1 MKGFGMWALLAAALC
16 LTAMVS
22 VHAQE
27 AAPAPAEATPI
38 EATPAEAA
46 APIETTPAE
55 AAPAE
60 APAEPAAALLP
71 STEELLGLEVA
82 ESFTG
87 TVATMTSADKYQVL
101 KEGTPVDVRLYGAD
115 APEPG
120 QPMAEE
126 AKAAVVATIGGNPVR
141 VDVLTKDNL
150 GVAVAVVV
158 AGEVGLSHLLVG
170 EGLAWYDDQNAP
182 GDKTLKRL
190 NAEAIAGGRGIWKE
204 EAPLAPWDFRRSHG
218 GEQFKYS
225 VKPEEAP
232 AKPAE
237 PEKEE
242 VKSVSAKGDQVYTS
256 NYTLPAGAK
265 MPEGIKE
272 GDLIMRHQPQI
283 ATDASG
289 KPLGFTATNI
299 SQIPFAK
306 ELGFQDGD
314 IITSVNG
321 IQTTDINQIMMMAPQ
336 FKDVKEFNVTILRGG
351 KPVNQTIRIP

>member
-1 MKGFGMWALLAAALC
+1 MKGFGMWVLVAAALC
-16 LTAMVS
+16 LTAAVT

-27 AAPAPAEATPI
+27 AAPAPAEAAAPV
-38 EATPAEAA
+38 EATPAE
-46 APIETTPAE
+46 T
-55 AAPAE
+55 APAE
-60 APAEPAAALLP
+60 APAEAAAAAP
-71 STEELLGLEVA
+71 ASTEELLGLKVV

-126 AKAAVVATIGGNPVR
+126 AKAAVVAAMAGNPVR

-158 AGEVGLSHLLVG
+158 AGEMGLSHLLVG

-182 GDKTLKRL
+182 GDKSLKKL
-190 NAEAIAGGRGIWKE
+190 NAQAIAEGKGIWKE
-204 EAPLAPWDFRRSHG
+204 AAPLAPWDFRRSHG

-225 VKPEEAP
+225 VKPEEAAP

-242 VKSVSAKGDQVYTS
+242 VKSVSAKGNEVYRS
-256 NYTLPAGAK
+256 NFTVPAGAK
-265 MPEGIKE
+265 MPEGVNE
-272 GDLIMRHQPQI
+272 STLIMRHQPRI
-283 ATDASG
+283 ATDDAG
-289 KPLGFTATNI
+289 KPLGFTATDI

-314 IITSVNG
+314 IITNVNG

-336 FKDVKEFNVTILRGG
+336 FKDVKQFNVTILRNG
-351 KPVNQTIRIP
+351 KPVNQTIQIP

>member
-1 MKGFGMWALLAAALC
+1 LRTWLKTW
-16 LTAMVS
+16 S
-22 VHAQE
+22 Y
-27 AAPAPAEATPI
+27 
-38 EATPAEAA
+38 
-46 APIETTPAE
+46 ET
-55 AAPAE
+55 
-60 APAEPAAALLP
+60 
-71 STEELLGLEVA
+71 ELLGLKVA

-126 AKAAVVATIGGNPVR
+126 AKAAAVAAIAGNPVR

-158 AGEVGLSHLLVG
+158 AGEIGLSHLLVG

-182 GDKTLKRL
+182 GDKSLKKL
-190 NAEAIAGGRGIWKE
+190 NAQAIAEGKGIWKE
-204 EAPLAPWDFRRSHG
+204 AAPLAPWDFRRSHG

-232 AKPAE
+232 VPAKPAE

-242 VKSVSAKGDQVYTS
+242 VKSISAKGDQVYTS
-256 NYTLPAGAK
+256 NYTLPAGTK
-265 MPEGIKE
+265 MPEGLNE
-272 GDLIMRHQPQI
+272 ADLILRHQPSI

-289 KPLGFTATNI
+289 KPLGFTAKDI

-306 ELGFQDGD
+306 QLGFQDGD

-336 FKDVKEFNVTILRGG
+336 FKDVKQFNVTILRGG
-351 KPVNQTIRIP
+351 KPVTQNIRIP

>member
-1 MKGFGMWALLAAALC
+1 MKGFGMWAFLAVALC
-16 LTAMVS
+16 LTGAVS

-27 AAPAPAEATPI
+27 AAPAPAEATPPI
-38 EATPAEAA
+38 EA
-46 APIETTPAE
+46 TPAE

-60 APAEPAAALLP
+60 APAEAAAAPLP
-71 STEELLGLEVA
+71 STEELLGLKVA

-126 AKAAVVATIGGNPVR
+126 AKAAAVAAIAGNPVR

-158 AGEVGLSHLLVG
+158 AGEIGLSHLLVG

-182 GDKTLKRL
+182 GDKSLKKL
-190 NAEAIAGGRGIWKE
+190 NAQAIAEGKGIWKE
-204 EAPLAPWDFRRSHG
+204 AAPLAPWDFRRSHG

-232 AKPAE
+232 VPAKPAE

-242 VKSVSAKGDQVYTS
+242 VKSISAKGDQVYTS
-256 NYTLPAGAK
+256 NYTLPAGTK
-265 MPEGIKE
+265 MPEGLNE
-272 GDLIMRHQPQI
+272 ADLILRHQPSI

-289 KPLGFTATNI
+289 KPLGFTAKDI

-306 ELGFQDGD
+306 QLGFQDGD

-336 FKDVKEFNVTILRGG
+336 FKDVKQFNVTILRGG
-351 KPVNQTIRIP
+351 KPVTQNIRIP